1 MFSGPEITYISVT
14 SSLRRVG
21 AFLHW
26 HLQIRIVSSSP
37 LYSLCGRTETDAIAD
52 RNPGESHAIMRK
64 CPMIGTD
71 KG

>member
-1 MFSGPEITYISVT
+1 MFSGPEITYMSVT
-14 SSLRRVG
+14 SNLRRVG
-21 AFLHW
+21 VFLHRD
-26 HLQIRIVSSSP
+26 LQIRIVSSGL
-37 LYSLCGRTETDAIAD
+37 LYSLCGRRETDATAD